1 MLTYRLTSRRN
12 IQSFEV
18 PCPVPEEGQQLLKI
32 TSVGICGSDLH
43 WFSEGEI
50 GDATL
55 KNPLVLGHE
64 FAAIT
69 QDGIRVA
76 VDPSSPCLRC
86 EVCQKGHPNLCP
98 NVRFAGHGS
107 IDGALREWMAWDRN
121 CFFPIPDAMSNED
134 AAMLEP
140 LGVAIHAV
148 DLAHLKIGMTVA
160 IFGSGPIGLLILQ
173 LVKLSGAIPVLVT
186 DRLQHRTESALQF
199 GADQSVMV
207 STSLDRSVLREL
219 IGTRGVDVAFEV
231 AGDQCAVDD
240 AFEAVTLG
248 GKVVLVGIPEDDHT
262 HFSAS
267 VARRKGVTIKMV
279 RRMKFTYPRAIDLV
293 SMGSVDV
300 RSLITHRFPLAQTQQ
315 AFETAERRDG
325 LKVIINI

>member
-199 GADQSVMV
+199 GADQSIMV

>member
-55 KNPLVLGHE
+55 ENPLVLGHE

-121 CFFPIPDAMSNED
+121 CFFPIPDAMSNEE

-219 IGTRGVDVAFEV
+219 IGMRGVDVAFEV
-231 AGDQCAVDD
+231 AGDQYAVDD

>member
-55 KNPLVLGHE
+55 ENPLVLGHE

-121 CFFPIPDAMSNED
+121 CFFPIPDAMSNEE

-207 STSLDRSVLREL
+207 SASLDRSVLREL
-219 IGTRGVDVAFEV
+219 LGTRGVDVAFEV

-248 GKVVLVGIPEDDHT
+248 GKVVLVGIPGDDHT

-267 VARRKGVTIKMV
+267 LARRKGVTIKMV

>member
-55 KNPLVLGHE
+55 ENPLVLGHE

-121 CFFPIPDAMSNED
+121 CFFPIPDAMSNEE

-219 IGTRGVDVAFEV
+219 IGMRGVDVAFEV

-248 GKVVLVGIPEDDHT
+248 GKVVLVGIPGDDHT

-267 VARRKGVTIKMV
+267 LARRKGVTIKMV

>member
-18 PCPVPEEGQQLLKI
+18 PCPVPEDGQQLLKI

-55 KNPLVLGHE
+55 ENPLVLGHE

-121 CFFPIPDAMSNED
+121 CFFPIPDAMSNEE

-219 IGTRGVDVAFEV
+219 IGMRGVDVAFEV

-248 GKVVLVGIPEDDHT
+248 GKVVLVGIPGDDHT

-267 VARRKGVTIKMV
+267 LARRKGVTIKMV

>member
-12 IQSFEV
+12 IQSFEE
-18 PCPVPEEGQQLLKI
+18 PCPVPEEGQQILRI

-43 WFSEGEI
+43 WFKEGEI

-55 KNPLVLGHE
+55 ENPLILGHE

-76 VDPSSPCLRC
+76 VDPSSPCLGC
-86 EVCQKGHPNLCP
+86 EACQKGHPNLCP

-107 IDGALREWMAWDRN
+107 IDGALREWMAWDSH
-121 CFFPIPDAMSNED
+121 CIFPIPDAMSNEE

-186 DRLQHRTESALQF
+186 DRLHHRNESAIRF
-199 GADQSVMV
+199 GADQSVLV
-207 STSLDRSVLREL
+207 STTLDNSVLREL

-231 AGDQCAVDD
+231 AGNQCAVDD
-240 AFEAVTLG
+240 AFEAVTVG

-267 VARRKGVTIKMV
+267 LARRKGVTIKMV

-293 SMGSVDV
+293 SKGLVDV
-300 RSLITHRFPLAQTQQ
+300 KTLITHRFPLAQTQQ

>member
-55 KNPLVLGHE
+55 ENPLVLGHE

-121 CFFPIPDAMSNED
+121 CFFPIPDAMSNEE

-219 IGTRGVDVAFEV
+219 LGTRGVDVAFEV
-231 AGDQCAVDD
+231 AGNQCAVDD
-240 AFEAVTLG
+240 AFEAVTVG

-267 VARRKGVTIKMV
+267 LARRKGVTIKMV

-293 SMGSVDV
+293 SKGLVDV
-300 RSLITHRFPLAQTQQ
+300 KTLITHRFPLAQTQQ

>member
-32 TSVGICGSDLH
+32 TSVGICGSDLY

-55 KNPLVLGHE
+55 ENPLVLGHE

-121 CFFPIPDAMSNED
+121 CFFPIPDAMSNEE

-219 IGTRGVDVAFEV
+219 IGMRGVDVAFEV

>member
-55 KNPLVLGHE
+55 ENPLVLGHE

-121 CFFPIPDAMSNED
+121 CFFPIPDAMSNEE

-231 AGDQCAVDD
+231 AGDQYAVDD

>member
-18 PCPVPEEGQQLLKI
+18 PCPVPEDGQQLLKI

-55 KNPLVLGHE
+55 ENPLVLGHE

-121 CFFPIPDAMSNED
+121 CFFPIPDAMSNEE

-231 AGDQCAVDD
+231 AGDQYAVDD

-248 GKVVLVGIPEDDHT
+248 GKVVLVGIPGDDHT

-267 VARRKGVTIKMV
+267 LARRKGVTIKMV